1 MKVSPKMF
9 RIKEVIKNK
18 NKRVKDIAQII
29 GIEPPNFSNIINGKS
44 TPSIDMLQRIADA
57 LNVHISELFE
67 KDTPNDNTVRCPNCG
82 TELELK
88 KKE

>member
-1 MKVSPKMF
+1 MF

-44 TPSIDMLQRIADA
+44 TPSLDMLQRIASA

-67 KDTPNDNTVRCPNCG
+67 KDTPNDNIIKCPNCG
-82 TELELK
+82 TELEVK